1 MKFNSQQATRALILI
16 SFSIFLFNLHYTG
29 EINKFI
35 NPKYDHL
42 SQSAAIIFLLLFLIQ
57 ITRVWSSAPV
67 HTYSDC
73 KKSQC
78 CSLGHTHE
86 HGDTPFTTK
95 KLISCAM
102 IVFPLLT
109 GFLLPAKVLD
119 ASIANKKGAMITLS
133 GSGNPD
139 SENGEDSRLHNKHIN
154 KGTATGEQNVEE
166 PGDDLTTGSEN
177 EMRSEEY
184 DKLMMALENSEVIKL
199 NDRIYSSFF
208 EEISTDVNKYKGR
221 KIELTGFVY
230 KEEGFN
236 GNQLVISRFLITHC
250 VADAGIIGFLSEFR
264 DASRLKKD
272 SWINAEGIIGV
283 TTYKGALLPYIKVT
297 NWQEIAEPKKPY
309 LYPITIR
316 HS

>member
-1 MKFNSQQATRALILI
+1 MKFNGQQAMRALILI

-29 EINKFI
+29 EITKLI

-57 ITRVWSSAPV
+57 ITRVWGSAQAQS
-67 HTYSDC
+67 HSGC
-73 KKSQC
+73 ENSQC
-78 CSLGHTHE
+78 CSHD

-102 IVFPLLT
+102 IVFPLLS

-133 GSGNPD
+133 GSGRPD
-139 SENGEDSRLHNKHIN
+139 SNGDDSRLNNNHIN
-154 KGTATGEQNVEE
+154 KGTATGEKNVEE
-166 PGDDLTTGSEN
+166 PGEDLAGESEN
-177 EMRSEEY
+177 ELRSEEY

-236 GNQLVISRFLITHC
+236 ENQLVISRFLITHC

-264 DASRLKKD
+264 DASLLKKD
-272 SWINAEGIIGV
+272 SWINAEGLIGV

-316 HS
+316 HT